1 MSENQ
6 SEKKQEVL
14 EAPDVEV
21 EEKEKEQ
28 VRQVVAEVIRSEFS
42 GSIPPP
48 NIIKGYE
55 EVLPGSADR
64 ILAMAEKQS
73 NHRQEMEKRI
83 IKTESRDSLL
93 GILFAFMLGFGCI
106 VAAVVM
112 VILVPKSAG
121 VISGAVLGVTGI
133 ASIIATFIKGTRG
146 SYSKRQGEK
155 KGQNSENSI

>member
-1 MSENQ
+1 
-6 SEKKQEVL
+6 
-14 EAPDVEV
+14 
-21 EEKEKEQ
+21 
-28 VRQVVAEVIRSEFS
+28 
-42 GSIPPP
+42 
-48 NIIKGYE
+48 
-55 EVLPGSADR
+55 
-64 ILAMAEKQS
+64 MAEKQS

>member
-42 GSIPPP
+42 GPIPPP

-55 EVLPGSADR
+55 EVLP
-64 ILAMAEKQS
+64 
-73 NHRQEMEKRI
+73 
-83 IKTESRDSLL
+83 
-93 GILFAFMLGFGCI
+93 
-106 VAAVVM
+106 
-112 VILVPKSAG
+112 
-121 VISGAVLGVTGI
+121 
-133 ASIIATFIKGTRG
+133 
-146 SYSKRQGEK
+146 
-155 KGQNSENSI
+155 